1 MRYLFNII
9 FLFCLSISNSFSL
22 EFKGKFEQ
30 GSFILGKTKP
40 EAKVFIDNKQIRVSK
55 DGFFAFGLDRDRKNN
70 VLVKIII
77 NKEIK
82 ELEKVLKRDY
92 MIQRIDGLPPKQ
104 VTPPPEVYE
113 KIKKDNFLI
122 GKARK
127 IDSDIDFL
135 EMNSYIQSI
144 NTLLQ
149 VYMAAK
155 EYLTVNLEDL
165 IME

>member
-1 MRYLFNII
+1 MSINKSFKRR
-9 FLFCLSISNSFSL
+9 FCIW
-22 EFKGKFEQ
+22 
-30 GSFILGKTKP
+30 
-40 EAKVFIDNKQIRVSK
+40 V
-55 DGFFAFGLDRDRKNN
+55 DRDRKNN

-82 ELEKVLKRDY
+82 ELEKKVLKRDY

-127 IDSDIDFL
+127 IDSDIDFFRN
-135 EMNSYIQSI
+135 EFIYPIDKYII
-144 NTLLQ
+144 TG
-149 VYMAAK
+149 VYGSQRI
-155 EYLTVNLEDL
+155 LTVNLEDL